1 MSLEAG
7 SEIML
12 DYDLK
17 QLAKLTCVEA
27 FKFNNIEDLDRGE
40 I

>member
-1 MSLEAG
+1 
-7 SEIML
+7 ML